1 MNQQM
6 EHLFWRQIQ
15 NNADILNVEKKRV
28 EHEITHKMKEVMP
41 RLLKSPKQFDVD
53 SKAQFNNVL

>member
-15 NNADILNVEKKRV
+15 NNADILNVEKKGI
-28 EHEITHKMKEVMP
+28 EHELKHRMKEVMP

-53 SKAQFNNVL
+53 SVTQ